1 MIKRDGPRFT
11 FHNCE
16 YTACSGNRF
25 PNLKYNAISY
35 SVSGKTLYH
44 LFYDIDAMIKMGIEM
59 LEVGTKVTFEFEDVR
74 IGGTILYSMFGG
86 NGREYG
92 VLGDDGKKYT
102 VPAYTIIAKENQN
115 ELQS

>member
-44 LFYDIDAMIKMGIEM
+44 LFSDIDAMIKMGIEM

-74 IGGTILYSMFGG
+74 IGGTIDKWIDGSQYSIQGD
-86 NGREYG
+86 NGT
-92 VLGDDGKKYT
+92 KYV
-102 VPAYTIIAKENQN
+102 VPVHTIIAKENQN